1 MKLSHS
7 LTLSFSQL
15 LFITISI
22 ILSACGKKP
31 QPAET
36 TPVDIP
42 ASVFCNHDSV
52 MFYAALAYKDDDPKG
67 LFVTGAAYYLRRQGD
82 LPDSLGI
89 TTVERDEADIM
100 LLRSAELG
108 YQPALDLI
116 HCLSANGEWHHSI
129 PENK

>member
-7 LTLSFSQL
+7 L
-15 LFITISI
+15 
-22 ILSACGKKP
+22 ILSLFLLSCIACGKKP

-36 TPVDIP
+36 APVNIP
-42 ASVFCNHDSV
+42 ASVFYNHDSI
-52 MFYAALAYKDDDPKG
+52 MAYAELAYLHDDPKG

-108 YQPALDLI
+108 YQPARDLI
-116 HCLSANGEWHHSI
+116 HCLSANGEWQHSI